1 MNDRPPAVLRW
12 PASFDHDQDLLIVA
26 VETPNTPIRDAARQ
40 LVRGVLRE
48 ILGDV
53 ELVSILGQPIRLA
66 RQDSPI
72 GISVSHEN
80 GLSLLAINRSGPVG
94 IDLLRTPD
102 STDWTAQIPTLAGD
116 YLGPEPARRI
126 ANLPPGEQMLAF
138 TQAWTAHE
146 AGLKCRGRALG
157 EWNVILEKELAACR
171 MHPLTLPAGYIG
183 AVATL
188 AATA

>member
-1 MNDRPPAVLRW
+1 MDMPPAIMRW
-12 PASFDHDQDLLIVA
+12 PAAFDKTQELLIVA
-26 VETPNTPIRDAARQ
+26 VDTKNTPIRESARQ
-40 LVRGVLRE
+40 LVRSVLRE

-53 ELVSILGQPIRLA
+53 ELISDPGQPIRLA
-66 RQDSPI
+66 RPDSRL

-80 GLSLLAINRSGPVG
+80 GLSLLAINLSGPVG

-102 STDWTAQIPTLAGD
+102 STDCQAQIPTLAGD
-116 YLGPEPARRI
+116 YLGPEAARRI

-146 AGLKCRGRALG
+146 AGLKCWGRALG
-157 EWNVILEKELAACR
+157 EWNVTLEKELAACR
-171 MHPLTLPAGYIG
+171 MHPLPLPAGYVG

-188 AATA
+188 VATT